1 MINSINGT
9 IQPKINPFGNVTDRN
24 SVADYWLGKDYG
36 IGINSSNTLG
46 SILPETI
53 ILNPKEARKTNNLKI
68 IGLSIA
74 SVTVLA
80 AAGTFFVLRG
90 GPKGVAKGFE
100 TLKKYLERKVQKSKM
115 SGVSSSGYEYL
126 LGKADYLLQKS
137 QSINNFTT
145 IKDYA
150 FKKLMYGGNRNWKY
164 TRKIHNGITNVFE
177 KLGLKTVAKS
187 YKNSISKFNNLSER
201 NLSLIADLEKNTD
214 LSETVNM
221 YGGTITKKELV
232 EFLKRRNNETDM
244 LIKENFNEGVRKA
257 RYLNIKKITKEL
269 EQSFEE
275 KGPLWFLSKDTLKD
289 FVAEAEILPKKL
301 EIQKQILDTKKEISY
316 SPHALYNDADE
327 IIMKISSTLKA
338 TDKAALESLNKVR
351 EAFKSF
357 SKTGKIDIRK
367 MTEDLAVMEYKI
379 SNKSSV
385 MLNAD
390 VLKMVQNLKSLYLDY
405 KQGKIEDILEVYKVL
420 LPKEQYVKIEKE
432 FNNAVKS
439 LNKSIKLETD
449 DFISKS
455 RDLALGSAP
464 TDVLTVLG
472 GLGTLA
478 YYLGKSDNNQERAA
492 ITLKYGIPAIVGIGV
507 SLYGNARLFAG
518 SKSLIF
524 ATMSSFVANRI
535 GSFANNLYEKHLKN
549 SGKFTEPSNS
559 ASLTA

>member
-9 IQPKINPFGNVTDRN
+9 IPPKNNPFGNVSNRN
-24 SVADYWLGKDYG
+24 SVTDFWLEKNSLPN
-36 IGINSSNTLG
+36 INNSNTLG

-53 ILNPKEARKTNNLKI
+53 ILNPEEARKTNNLKI

-74 SVTVLA
+74 SATVLA
-80 AAGTFFVLRG
+80 AAGIFFVLRG
-90 GPKGVAKGFE
+90 GPKGVAKGFQS
-100 TLKKYLERKVQKSKM
+100 LRDFLERKVQKSKLD
-115 SGVSSSGYEYL
+115 GVRTSGYEYL
-126 LGKADYLLQKS
+126 LGKADYLLNKAQA
-137 QSINNFTT
+137 INNFTT
-145 IKDYA
+145 IKDFT
-150 FKKLMYGGNRNWKY
+150 FKKLMYGGTRNWKY
-164 TRKIHNGITNVFE
+164 TRKIHNGITNMFE

-338 TDKAALESLNKVR
+338 TDKDALESLNKVR

-420 LPKEQYVKIEKE
+420 LPKEQYVKIEQE

-439 LNKSIKLETD
+439 LNKSIKLETE
-449 DFISKS
+449 DFINKS
-455 RDLALGSAP
+455 RDLTMGSAP
-464 TDVLTVLG
+464 TDILTVLG
-472 GLGTLA
+472 GFGTLA
-478 YYLGKSDNNQERAA
+478 YYLGKSDNAQERTA
-492 ITLKYGIPAIVGIGV
+492 ITLKYGIPALVGIGV

-518 SKSLIF
+518 SKSLMF
-524 ATMSSFVANRI
+524 ATISSFLANRI
-535 GSFANNLYEKHLKN
+535 GTFANNLYEKHLKN
-549 SGKFTEPSNS
+549 TGKFIEPFDKSSHN
-559 ASLTA
+559 T